1 MAHWKDAVVTND
13 GVEMLNEW
21 MAGRYVKVTSAY
33 GGAGTVDPET
43 LEEQTGL
50 VNPKQKLSLLG
61 EENGPEGKTVQ
72 VQVSNAGLA
81 EEYELNQVGVFAKLD
96 PDKDPDGPERLLFIM
111 QDAKGVTIPAAEDAA
126 FLLELYCM
134 IGITNNGR
142 FEVSVDAA
150 GVVTAAYLREALE
163 RAVLLHNRDLT
174 AHPDIRERMEQ
185 VSAASARVEAAT
197 AQVDARLTL
206 LEMMYRTDVSGNPF
220 TVSFD
225 SLTGLVATGVWNAE
239 LARLEF

>member
-174 AHPDIRERMEQ
+174 AHPDIQERMEQ

-225 SLTGLVATGVWNAE
+225 GLTGLVATGVWNAE